1 MFKTFCKICVSK
13 ILTIITII
21 TIIIIIIII
30 IIINEYSVKLD
41 LGRETPEAATGSVL

>member
-21 TIIIIIIII
+21 TIIIII